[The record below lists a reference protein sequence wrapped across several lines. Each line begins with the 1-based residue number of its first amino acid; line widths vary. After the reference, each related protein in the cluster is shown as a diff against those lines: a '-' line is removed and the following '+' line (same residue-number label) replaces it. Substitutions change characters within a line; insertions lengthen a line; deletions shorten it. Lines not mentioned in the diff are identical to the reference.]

1 MRLFFFEGETRCEK
15 VLGLRDRFFIRE
27 IFFISRLRVDVGLTL
42 RCEKVN

>member
-27 IFFISRLRVDVGLTL
+27 IFFISRLRVDVGLML